1 MTASAAR
8 GARRLGCT
16 TLPRVLAA
24 LTALALLIAACGSGG
39 EATAPRQP
47 VAAVRIVPESVEVV
61 ARGTVQL
68 TAAMWDASGRAVDH
82 RAVTWASSN
91 PTVGIV
97 SAAGLVTAVNK
108 GSTTV
113 TVTCEDRRATAEVI
127 VFLPKG
133 V

>member
-1 MTASAAR
+1 MHAR
-8 GARRLGCT
+8 IIT

-24 LTALALLIAACGSGG
+24 LTAFVLLIAACGSGG

-61 ARGTVQL
+61 VRGTVQL
-68 TAAMWDASGRAVDH
+68 AAATWDASGRAVGH
-82 RAVTWASSN
+82 RAVTWASSD
-91 PTVGIV
+91 PGVATV
-97 SAAGLVTAVNK
+97 SATGLVTARLR

-113 TVTCEDRRATAEVI
+113 TVTCEDQRATAVVI